1 MRLLKGG
8 GGGAQKLKCH
18 ARGGYLFF
26 FSNHRAREE
35 LVAKEM
41 EALTVSMQVLDEM
54 LDKVAERG
62 SNDPY
67 AVVVLHVFMFAY
79 TYSWR

>member
-1 MRLLKGG
+1 MRLLEGEGG
-8 GGGAQKLKCH
+8 TKTEVP
-18 ARGGYLFF
+18 RVIPLF
-26 FSNHRAREE
+26 NHRAREE

-67 AVVVLHVFMFAY
+67 AVVVLHVFVFAY
-79 TYSWR
+79 AYSWR